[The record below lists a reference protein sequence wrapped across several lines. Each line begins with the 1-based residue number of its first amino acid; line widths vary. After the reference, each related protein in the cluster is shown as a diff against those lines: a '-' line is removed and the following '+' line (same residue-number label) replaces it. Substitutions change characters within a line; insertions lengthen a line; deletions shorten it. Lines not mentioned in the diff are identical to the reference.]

1 MRIILLSVAILAAAY
16 TANAETQAERDELRA
31 SYFAGFSCSTVIR
44 GQAMTIRYQKG
55 GIGRI
60 EFQEDDIAMKWRVK
74 DDKFCRKIE
83 TSEEQCWDLGSEV
96 SANEREEVQVALRKN
111 CL

>member
-1 MRIILLSVAILAAAY
+1 MRILLLTVAILLAASAVK
-16 TANAETQAERDELRA
+16 AETQAERDELRA
-31 SYFAGFSCSTVIR
+31 SYFAGFSCSTIIR
-44 GQAMTIRYQKG
+44 GQPMTIRYLAG

-74 DDKFCRKIE
+74 GDRFCRQVG
-83 TSEEQCWDLGSEV
+83 TTEERCWDLGSKSSPSEKD
-96 SANEREEVQVALRKN
+96 EVQAALRKN